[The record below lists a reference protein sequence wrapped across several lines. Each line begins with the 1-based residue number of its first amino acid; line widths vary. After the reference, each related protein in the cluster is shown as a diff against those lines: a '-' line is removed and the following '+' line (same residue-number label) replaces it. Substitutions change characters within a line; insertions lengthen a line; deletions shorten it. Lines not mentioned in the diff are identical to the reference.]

1 MLAIKVWYQ
10 PLNPISYS
18 QLIGW
23 FAWNCCSEIIFY
35 IWDSLGSGR
44 YMLSKKQF
52 LSILS
57 SFDLDWGLGGLLKV
71 LEVRSFNTSIQLVFL
86 AERLNSSEKDLYSS
100 LSMSNWKNS
109 AKNSPKFHAKVKYSI
124 NVIFTTRYVK

>member
-23 FAWNCCSEIIFY
+23 FAWNCQRGNFLHLRLLRKWEVYAF
-35 IWDSLGSGR
+35 
-44 YMLSKKQF
+44 KKQF

-71 LEVRSFNTSIQLVFL
+71 LEVRGFNTTIQLVFL
-86 AERLNSSEKDLYSS
+86 AERLNTSEKDLYSS

-109 AKNSPKFHAKVKYSI
+109 AKNSPKFHAKVKYST
-124 NVIFTTRYVK
+124 NVIFTKRYIK